1 MENVYCRNYNNIG
14 LPHFKPSEILK
25 GNLRSTT
32 KRHMLML
39 SFGKFYTRLE
49 EVSHLYKGCTILRG
63 GEEYTS
69 KVCGCCLR
77 IHEYLGTKKIFIC
90 PYGDC
95 ESHLLFGEDGVH
107 RDESAAWKINM
118 KMKLEYIFPP
128 GDDKYNQWKYKKQV
142 TLDEAKGIWSSIYP
156 NTFPSA
162 GE

>member
-1 MENVYCRNYNNIG
+1 
-14 LPHFKPSEILK
+14 
-25 GNLRSTT
+25 
-32 KRHMLML
+32 ML

-69 KVCGCCLR
+69 KVCGYCLR

-142 TLDEAKGIWSSIYP
+142 TLLWMKPRVFGVLSILILFLQLGSSHVS
-156 NTFPSA
+156 FLK
-162 GE
+162 